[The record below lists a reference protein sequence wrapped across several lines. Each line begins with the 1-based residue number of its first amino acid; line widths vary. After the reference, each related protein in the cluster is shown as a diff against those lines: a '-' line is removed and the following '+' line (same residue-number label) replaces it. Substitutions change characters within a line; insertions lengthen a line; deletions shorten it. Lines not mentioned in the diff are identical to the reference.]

1 MESSVSVGLTLAN
14 TEQMTSAQNI
24 TTQAQ
29 PMQIQV
35 AQTSQQQQT
44 QVVQVGGS
52 GQIMASGQPIT
63 IQLAG
68 NQGGTVQLQQVG
80 QMLQVTG
87 QNGQVQQIQLVQQPQ
102 QVQLQQP
109 QQQAT
114 ATTQQQPQQQQQ
126 QQAQQITVQQQPQS
140 QPIILQSGQQQ
151 VAGQGGGQ
159 LQLQQFVTPDGQ
171 TILYQPVTNAD
182 TSTGTSVGLPQT
194 NQATTQN
201 ANSLMATMPVNSDGG
216 IVMMVPGSGG
226 VPTMQRIP
234 LPGAELLEE
243 EPLYVNAKQYHRI
256 LKRRQAR
263 AKLEAEGRIP
273 KERRKYLHESRHA
286 HAMNRVRG
294 DGGRFN
300 HGRSDNETSFEESP
314 TMVPRSKFPQGENA
328 SQQQQFSVT
337 NQAGN
342 SDSDSSLNI
351 NLDMLSG
358 SPQIVANNQS
368 LLEPTPNVTTNGTTN
383 TV

>member
-1 MESSVSVGLTLAN
+1 MEATTAVVQPEQLTTVQSIA
-14 TEQMTSAQNI
+14 TAS
-24 TTQAQ
+24 Q
-29 PMQIQV
+29 PMQLQV
-35 AQTSQQQQT
+35 QQAGQQA

-52 GQIMASGQPIT
+52 GQVMSSGQPIT

-68 NQGGTVQLQQVG
+68 GQGGTVQLQQVG

-102 QVQLQQP
+102 QVQQAQQT
-109 QQQAT
+109 QQ
-114 ATTQQQPQQQQQ
+114 QQQPQQQQQ
-126 QQAQQITVQQQPQS
+126 QITVQQPPQT
-140 QPIILQSGQQQ
+140 QQVIQLQQNATGQQQ
-151 VAGQGGGQ
+151 VAGQAAGQ
-159 LQLQQFVTPDGQ
+159 LQLQQFVTSDGQ
-171 TILYQPVTNAD
+171 TILYQPVANAD
-182 TSTGTSVGLPQT
+182 GSVGLQQT
-194 NQATTQN
+194 NQN
-201 ANSLMATMPVNSDGG
+201 AANNLMAAMPVNSDGG

-226 VPTMQRIP
+226 IPTMQRIP

-263 AKLEAEGRIP
+263 ARLEAEGRIP

-300 HGRSDNETSFEESP
+300 HGAGGSMGDSFDADSP
-314 TMVPRSKFPQGENA
+314 TMVPRSKFTHNENA
-328 SQQQQFSVT
+328 PQQAQYVVT
-337 NQAGN
+337 GQAVN
-342 SDSDSSLNI
+342 SDSDGSLNI
-351 NLDMLSG
+351 NLEMLSG
-358 SPQIVANNQS
+358 APQMATSNQS
-368 LLEPTPNVTTNGTTN
+368 LLEQPPNITTNGATT